1 MPTINVSVNQTTATA
16 SEGVIRSHKVPVDR
30 PEAKG
35 GTDAGAMGGELLLAS
50 LGGCFMSNLLEAIR
64 TREADIK
71 NVQVSVDG
79 ELNGQP
85 AHFTAITMSVS
96 AEHDDKEQLEK
107 LVTISERSCIVANTL
122 KGSVD
127 VSVKV
132 V

>member
-1 MPTINVSVNQTTATA
+1 MPTINVNVNQSSTTASQGLIRNHSVN
-16 SEGVIRSHKVPVDR
+16 IDR

-35 GTDAGAMGGELLLAS
+35 GTDEGAMGGELLLAS

-71 NVQVSVDG
+71 DVKISIDG
-79 ELNGQP
+79 NLEGSP
-85 AHFTAITMSVS
+85 PSFTAINMNIA
-96 AEHDDKEQLEK
+96 AEHNDKAQLEK

-127 VSVKV
+127 LSFQVL
-132 V
+132 